1 MYEIQIYEISHLQE
15 LDILLV
21 RPGGGPG
28 ERRVRV
34 RVRHVHVDAR
44 LDEYFVRKDI
54 VMCICI
60 CICICLFF

>member
-15 LDILLV
+15 VHILLV
-21 RPGGGPG
+21 CPGRSPG

-34 RVRHVHVDAR
+34 RVRHVHVNAR
-44 LDEYFVRKDI
+44 LDEYFVRTEI

-60 CICICLFF
+60 CI